1 MLQFHRFSGHNAMTA
16 LQKQIHLSLLAC
28 LLMSANAIAGNF
40 AVSPI
45 RLDFDRT
52 TKTGVIAVTNDDE
65 DKLQIQM
72 KAFEW
77 IQDADGKDKYEE
89 TDDLIF
95 FPKIATVEK
104 GEQRLLRT
112 SYKIPATDKQ
122 KTYRLFIE
130 EIPGPQKTPVQGAQ
144 IAVAVRFGVP
154 IFLKPIKEEVKGEV
168 ENIKYADGKLNVK
181 IKNAGNTHFFINN
194 IQLKSGEKIAEDI
207 KGWYLLNGA
216 TRTYSIPMTP
226 QACSALGKADIVV
239 KTDIVEFTRPLDAA
253 VACAP

>member
-1 MLQFHRFSGHNAMTA
+1 MNALMKN
-16 LQKQIHLSLLAC
+16 LYISLLVG
-28 LLMSANAIAGNF
+28 LLTSTAAFAGNF

-45 RLDFDRT
+45 RMDFDRT
-52 TKTGVIAVTNDDE
+52 TKTGVITITNDDDE
-65 DKLQIQM
+65 KLQLQM

-77 IQDADGKDKYEE
+77 TQDADGKDKYEE

-130 EIPGPQKTPVQGAQ
+130 EIPGPKKAPTQGAQ

-154 IFLKPIKEEVKGEV
+154 VFLKPLKEDIKGEV
-168 ENIKYADGKLNVK
+168 SDVRYADGKLNIK
-181 IKNAGNTHFFINN
+181 INNPGNTHFFING
-194 IQLKSGEKIAEDI
+194 IQLKSGEKIAEEQ
-207 KGWYLLNGA
+207 KGWYLLSGA
-216 TRTYSIPMTP
+216 ARTYSFAMTRE
-226 QACSALGKADIVV
+226 ACNALGKIDIVV
-239 KTDIVEFTRPLDAA
+239 KSDILEFTRATDAN

>member
-1 MLQFHRFSGHNAMTA
+1 M
-16 LQKQIHLSLLAC
+16 KLSLNKIFFIAS
-28 LLMSANAIAGNF
+28 LLGLFTGQAVAGNF

-52 TKTGVIAVTNDDE
+52 TKTGVITITNDDD

-77 IQDADGKDKYEE
+77 TQDADGKDKYEE
-89 TDDLIF
+89 SDDLIF

-130 EIPGPQKTPVQGAQ
+130 EIPGPQKTPTQGAQ

-154 IFLKPIKEEVKGEV
+154 IFLKPLKEEVKGEV
-168 ENIKYADGKLNVK
+168 DSVKYADGKLNVK

-207 KGWYLLNGA
+207 KGWYLLNNA
-216 TRTYSIPMTP
+216 ARTYSIAMTP
-226 QACSALGKADIVV
+226 QACSGLGKFDIVV
-239 KTDIVEFTRPLDAA
+239 KTDIVEFTRPIDAT

>member
-1 MLQFHRFSGHNAMTA
+1 MALFQSTLRPFLLAALCFSGVAG
-16 LQKQIHLSLLAC
+16 
-28 LLMSANAIAGNF
+28 AGNF

-45 RLDFDRT
+45 RIDFDRN
-52 TKTGVIAVTNDDE
+52 TKTGVIAITNDDD
-65 DKLQIQM
+65 DKLQLQM

-77 IQDADGKDKYEE
+77 TQDADGKDKYEE

-130 EIPGPQKTPVQGAQ
+130 EIPGPQKTPAKGAQ

-154 IFLKPIKEEVKGEV
+154 VFLKPLKEEVKGV
-168 ENIKYADGKLNVK
+168 VTSVHYADGKLNVTVS
-181 IKNAGNTHFFINN
+181 NPGNTHFFINAL
-194 IQLKSGEKIAEDI
+194 QLKSGEKVSDEQ
-207 KGWYLLNGA
+207 KGWYLLSGA
-216 TRTYSIPMTP
+216 SRTYRFAMSKE
-226 QACSALGKADIVV
+226 ACSALGKLDILV
-239 KTDIVEFTRPLDAA
+239 KTDILEFNHATDAN

>member
-1 MLQFHRFSGHNAMTA
+1 MFGTTLLKRIYFLFP
-16 LQKQIHLSLLAC
+16 LVFSLLAGT
-28 LLMSANAIAGNF
+28 AFAGNF

-45 RLDFDRT
+45 RLDFDRA
-52 TKTGVIAVTNDDE
+52 TKTGVITVTNDDD
-65 DKLQIQM
+65 DKLQLQM

-77 IQDADGKDKYEE
+77 TQDADGKDKYEE

-130 EIPGPQKTPVQGAQ
+130 EIPGPQKTPAQGAQ

-168 ENIKYADGKLNVK
+168 ESVKYADGKLNVK
-181 IKNAGNTHFFINN
+181 IKNPGNTHFFINN
-194 IQLKSGEKIAEDI
+194 IQLKSGEKIAEDQ
-207 KGWYLLNGA
+207 KGWYLLSGA
-216 TRTYSIPMTP
+216 ARTYSFAMAP
-226 QACSALGKADIVV
+226 QACSALGKFDILV
-239 KTDIVEFTRPLDAA
+239 KTDIVEFTRPVDAA
-253 VACAP
+253 IACAP

>member
-1 MLQFHRFSGHNAMTA
+1 MTMA
-16 LQKQIHLSLLAC
+16 HLLKKINYSLSVFLLATTSV
-28 LLMSANAIAGNF
+28 MAGNF

-52 TKTGVIAVTNDDE
+52 TKTGVITITNDDD
-65 DKLQIQM
+65 DKLQLQM

-77 IQDADGKDKYEE
+77 TQDADGKDKYEE

-112 SYKIPATDKQ
+112 SYKIPATEKQ

-154 IFLKPIKEEVKGEV
+154 IFLKPLKEEVKGEV
-168 ENIKYADGKLNVK
+168 DSVKYADGKLNVK
-181 IKNAGNTHFFINN
+181 INNTGNTHFFINN

-207 KGWYLLNGA
+207 KGWYLLNNA
-216 TRTYSIPMTP
+216 ARTYSFAMTP
-226 QACSALGKADIVV
+226 QACSALGKFDIVV
-239 KTDIVEFTRPLDAA
+239 KTDIVEFTRPIDAT

>member
-1 MLQFHRFSGHNAMTA
+1 M
-16 LQKQIHLSLLAC
+16 
-28 LLMSANAIAGNF
+28 AGNF

-45 RLDFDRT
+45 RLDFDRA
-52 TKTGVIAVTNDDE
+52 TKTGVIAVTNDDD
-65 DKLQIQM
+65 DKLQLQM

-77 IQDADGKDKYEE
+77 TQDADGKDKYEE

-154 IFLKPIKEEVKGEV
+154 IFLKPLKEEVKGEV
-168 ENIKYADGKLNVK
+168 ESVKYADGKLNVK

-207 KGWYLLNGA
+207 KGWYLLNNA
-216 TRTYSIPMTP
+216 ARTYSFAMTP
-226 QACSALGKADIVV
+226 QACSAMGKFDIVV
-239 KTDIVEFTRPLDAA
+239 KTDIVEFTRPIDAT

>member
-1 MLQFHRFSGHNAMTA
+1 MNMTA
-16 LQKQIHLSLLAC
+16 PIKNIC
-28 LLMSANAIAGNF
+28 LLLLVGLVASGSVMAGNF

-45 RLDFDRT
+45 RLDFDRA
-52 TKTGVIAVTNDDE
+52 TKTGVIAVTNDDD
-65 DKLQIQM
+65 DKLQLQM

-77 IQDADGKDKYEE
+77 TQDADGKDKYEE

-154 IFLKPIKEEVKGEV
+154 IFLKPLKEEVKGEV
-168 ENIKYADGKLNVK
+168 ESVKYADGKLNVK

-207 KGWYLLNGA
+207 KGWYLLNNA
-216 TRTYSIPMTP
+216 ARTYSFAMTP
-226 QACSALGKADIVV
+226 QACSAMGKFDIVV
-239 KTDIVEFTRPLDAA
+239 KTDIVEFTRPIDAT

>member
-1 MLQFHRFSGHNAMTA
+1 MIPFEKKFWPLMLA
-16 LQKQIHLSLLAC
+16 LLLPCGNVA
-28 LLMSANAIAGNF
+28 AGNF

-45 RLDFDRT
+45 RLDFDRA
-52 TKTGVIAVTNDDE
+52 TKTGVLTVTNDDD
-65 DKLQIQM
+65 DKLQLQM

-77 IQDADGKDKYEE
+77 TQDADGKDKYEE

-112 SYKIPATDKQ
+112 SYKIPATDRQ

-130 EIPGPQKTPVQGAQ
+130 EIPAPQKTPVKGAQ

-154 IFLKPIKEEVKGEV
+154 IFLKPLKEEVKGEV
-168 ENIKYADGKLNVK
+168 ESVNYADGKLNVK

-194 IQLKSGEKIAEDI
+194 IQLKSGEKIAEDQ

-216 TRTYSIPMTP
+216 TRTYSFAMTP
-226 QACSALGKADIVV
+226 QACSTMGKFDIVI
-239 KTDIVEFTRPLDAA
+239 KTDIVEFTRPTDAA
-253 VACAP
+253 TACAP